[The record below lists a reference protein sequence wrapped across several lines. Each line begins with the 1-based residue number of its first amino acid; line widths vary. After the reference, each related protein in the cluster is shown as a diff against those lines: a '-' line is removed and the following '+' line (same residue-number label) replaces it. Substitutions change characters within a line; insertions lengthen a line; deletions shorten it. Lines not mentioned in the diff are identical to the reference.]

1 VKTKIAFNLN
11 NEDGYFLILATLMIL
26 VLLTIL
32 GVAASRTSNTEIMVS
47 ANEMVYQR
55 NFYMAEGA
63 LIEAIDILANST
75 DLADNPPDWFEP
87 DAGNL
92 TEANVDTYWDT
103 TAEESSVDDTGNT
116 RFLAGVEG
124 YGGGGSLDVDK
135 PTVKAI
141 GVYGRCQRNGVT
153 TIKVGYLKV
162 Y

>member
-1 VKTKIAFNLN
+1 VKTKIAFILN
-11 NEDGYFLILATLMIL
+11 NEDGYFMIMATLMIL

-32 GVAASRTSNTEIMVS
+32 GVAASRTANTEIAVS

-75 DLADNPPDWFEP
+75 DLADNPP
-87 DAGNL
+87 
-92 TEANVDTYWDT
+92 DT

>member
-1 VKTKIAFNLN
+1 MKKVATILN

-32 GVAASRTSNTEIMVS
+32 GVAASRTANTEIAVS

-75 DLADNPPDWFEP
+75 DLAGNPPDWFEV
-87 DAGNL
+87 DAGSL
-92 TEANVDTYWDT
+92 TEENVHEYWDT

-135 PTVKAI
+135 PAVKSI

>member
-1 VKTKIAFNLN
+1 VKTKIAFILN
-11 NEDGYFLILATLMIL
+11 NEDGYFMIMATLMIL

-32 GVAASRTSNTEIMVS
+32 GVAASRTANTEIAVS

-116 RFLAGVEG
+116 RFPLLPRNPASMIPAIPVFWQAWKG
-124 YGGGGSLDVDK
+124 
-135 PTVKAI
+135 TVAAALWMSI
-141 GVYGRCQRNGVT
+141 SPP
-153 TIKVGYLKV
+153 
-162 Y
+162 

>member
-1 VKTKIAFNLN
+1 M
-11 NEDGYFLILATLMIL
+11 ILATLMIL

-32 GVAASRTSNTEIMVS
+32 GVAASRTANTEIAVA

-75 DLADNPPDWFEP
+75 DLAANPPDWYEP
-87 DAGNL
+87 GAGNL
-92 TEANVDTYWDT
+92 TEATVATYWDT
-103 TAEESSVDDTGNT
+103 VAQESNVDDTGNT
-116 RFLAGVEG
+116 RFVAGVEG
-124 YGGGGSLDVDK
+124 YGAGGSLDVDK
-135 PTVKAI
+135 PTVKSI

>member
-1 VKTKIAFNLN
+1 MKKVAMNLN

-32 GVAASRTSNTEIMVS
+32 GVASSRTANTEITVA

-63 LIEAIDILANST
+63 LMEAIDNLANTS
-75 DLADNPPDWFEP
+75 DLINNPPPWFESN
-87 DAGNL
+87 AGSL
-92 TEANVDTYWDT
+92 TEGNVADYWDT
-103 TAEESSVDDTGNT
+103 IAEESSVDDTGNT
-116 RFLAGVEG
+116 RFVAGLEG
-124 YGGGGSLDVDK
+124 YGQGSLDVDK
-135 PTVKAI
+135 ITIVAI

-153 TIKVGYLKV
+153 TIKVGYLKA